1 MKKKRWRKIVLSFLP
16 ILIVVIGLVFVSGVL
31 MPGQREASRKRQ
43 RCAAAGRRN
52 RNDMAAAE
60 RIFHRGG

>member
-1 MKKKRWRKIVLSFLP
+1 MKKKAMAEDR
-16 ILIVVIGLVFVSGVL
+16 IVVSSDPDRRHWIGVCLWCTDAG
-31 MPGQREASRKRQ
+31 PAGASRKRQ

>member
-31 MPGQREASRKRQ
+31 MPDQRELPENVSDALQ
-43 RCAAAGRRN
+43 LDAGTEMVWPRLSEFSIVE
-52 RNDMAAAE
+52 D
-60 RIFHRGG
+60 